1 MAEPMSHTHQQLG
14 YHSQAASASSAALD
28 ASDTDSL
35 TGYERDGERETDR
48 PSLTLPRWL
57 LHKRLLSDYATL
69 AVLGA
74 IALVTNTVFKPFER
88 PIDAAVLAD
97 VDLRHPLKQ
106 NIVPTWALGLTS
118 FAAPLLINAVA
129 QAAVAQ
135 SVSAAGVFKRVFRF
149 ALSLS
154 LTLLLTVISTNMVKK
169 AVGRFRPDFLDRCQW
184 SVVAMACTGDPA
196 VVREG
201 RVSFPSGH
209 SSFAFAG
216 STLLAL
222 WTARMLNLYSRPNGF
237 QGALFG
243 RRRAAGQRGSL
254 ESGQSEHR
262 NHRGDGGGAFEDS
275 FSKQAPRGLSRA
287 GRFYVLVLSFVPMWA
302 AAYIAITR
310 LQQFV
315 HHPTDV
321 LSGALLGSCIALVV
335 YSTQFWREQSISS
348 VL

>member
-14 YHSQAASASSAALD
+14 YHSQAASVASAAALD
-28 ASDTDSL
+28 PSDTDSMA
-35 TGYERDGERETDR
+35 GYEREGETHR
-48 PSLTLPRWL
+48 PSLTLLRWL

-69 AVLGA
+69 AVAGA
-74 IALVTNTVFKPFER
+74 ITLVTNFAFKPFER

-129 QAAVAQ
+129 QAAIAQ
-135 SVSAAGVFKRVFRF
+135 SASAATVFKRTFRF

-154 LTLLLTVISTNMVKK
+154 LTLLLTVITTNMIKK
-169 AVGRFRPDFLDRCQW
+169 SVGRFRPDFLDRCKW
-184 SVVAMACTGDPA
+184 SIVTMACTGDPA

-243 RRRAAGQRGSL
+243 RRRTAQRGSL
-254 ESGQSEHR
+254 ESGRSENR
-262 NHRGDGGGAFEDS
+262 NHRGDGGAFEDS
-275 FSKQAPRGLSRA
+275 FSKQPRGLSRA

-321 LSGALLGSCIALVV
+321 ISGALLGACIAVVV
-335 YSTQFWREQSISS
+335 YSTQFW
-348 VL
+348 